1 MKISHLCALVAAL
14 GLLAACGKDD
24 APSRS
29 ASSPAAPNNSAS
41 TGASATTKTTPA
53 DIGQPGSLGEK
64 KEGANPQQGQVDPK
78 HAEQHRDFQQ
88 KGDGA
93 GPKSA
98 ETAPRQSN

>member
-1 MKISHLCALVAAL
+1 MKITHLCALLAAL
-14 GLLAACGKDD
+14 GVLAACGKDD

-41 TGASATTKTTPA
+41 SGASATKTTPA

-78 HAEQHRDFQQ
+78 QAEQRRDFQQ

-98 ETAPRQSN
+98 ETAPRSN